1 MNSNIAEKYAAF
13 VFDLDGVV
21 ILGKEAVPGAVE
33 AINKLKNSGKQIRF
47 LTNNA
52 SKTRQ
57 TTALLLQGLGIE
69 TEISEIVTSAFATAK
84 YIEKN
89 FGKIDVHVLGTDQ
102 LKEEMLNV
110 GLKVVER
117 NAGVVAV
124 GLDREFNY
132 SKLDLALQNI
142 IVDGAKFIACN
153 CDPAY
158 PEKNAKRP
166 GAGAIVAALSCCAS
180 KQPDIIVGKPNL
192 PCYEV
197 VLETLNLNPKD
208 CLMVGDKIETDLLGA
223 RSAGM
228 NTALVLSGIG
238 KIEDIERLNFTPEH
252 VIPSVASIS

>member
-1 MNSNIAEKYAAF
+1 MIADHYSAF

-52 SKTRQ
+52 SKKRE
-57 TTALLLQGLGIE
+57 TTARLLQGLGIE
-69 TEISEIVTSAFATAK
+69 TEVSEIITSGFATAR
-84 YIEKN
+84 YIAKN
-89 FGKIDVHVLGTDQ
+89 FGKIDIHVLGTDE
-102 LKEEMLNV
+102 LKAEMFDA

-117 NAGVVAV
+117 NAQIVVT

-158 PEKNAKRP
+158 PEKDATRP
-166 GAGAIVAALSCCAS
+166 GAGSIVAALSCCAN
-180 KQPDIIVGKPNL
+180 KQPDIIVGKPSL
-192 PCYEV
+192 PCYEI
-197 VLETLNLNPKD
+197 VLETLNYKPAD
-208 CLMVGDKIETDLLGA
+208 CLMVGDKIETDLSGA
-223 RSAGM
+223 RNAGM
-228 NTALVLSGIG
+228 STALVLSGIG
-238 KIEDIERLNFTPEH
+238 KIEDIVRLNFTPEH
-252 VIPSVASIS
+252 VIPSVASLL